1 MSQSNQQQQELAK
14 IRFFA
19 AEGNAAAQREMGRRC
34 SEGLDDL
41 PQNETEAAKWYRK
54 AAKQG
59 DAESEYQLGYR
70 YAEGIGVPRN
80 DELAKKWL
88 HRAALQGH
96 SRAASLLGVRYQAIR
111 TWFVFLLAVLGGV
124 IGFYLLGGAVGGLIF
139 GIACALAFCV
149 FLK

>member
-1 MSQSNQQQQELAK
+1 MPPSNQQQQELAK

-34 SEGLDDL
+34 SDGLEMLQD
-41 PQNETEAAKWYRK
+41 ETEAAKWFRK

-59 DAESEYQLGYR
+59 DAESEYQLGRR
-70 YAEGIGVPRN
+70 YADGIGVPQN

-88 HRAALQGH
+88 HRAAVQGH
-96 SRAASLLGVRYQAIR
+96 SQAASLLGVRYQAIR
-111 TWFVFLLAVLGGV
+111 IWFIFLFAVLGGV
-124 IGFYLLGGAVGGLIF
+124 LGFYLLGGVVGGLIF
-139 GIACALAFCV
+139 GIACCLLFQI